1 MFILAACVGLSCER
15 ETDSASVSP
24 GVVLV
29 FVYMH
34 TVMGGIMSVQ
44 FSTSVQCRTLVRV
57 GTVNG
62 ILRISSWKPEMKLEL
77 PDAICFTPHAG

>member
-1 MFILAACVGLSCER
+1 
-15 ETDSASVSP
+15 
-24 GVVLV
+24 
-29 FVYMH
+29 MH